1 HNSYLE
7 EIISKLKKLGVRVEL
22 DSSDDRMQKKIRN
35 AQTQKIPFML
45 IAGDQDVSSKAVSFR
60 YRDGTQEN
68 SVPVEEAIKK
78 ITSAIENRIQV

>member
-1 HNSYLE
+1 
-7 EIISKLKKLGVRVEL
+7 
-22 DSSDDRMQKKIRN
+22 
-35 AQTQKIPFML
+35 ML

>member
-1 HNSYLE
+1 M
-7 EIISKLKKLGVRVEL
+7 KKLGVRVEL